1 MLESLLNTLGVYPLI
16 SEFLKLKKA
25 KEKVSVE
32 DTFATPNSVSIVC
45 HLFVSYF
52 IPKKDLKSL
61 ALRHQTQDKLGV
73 KVEGKQGN
81 TTI

>member
-32 DTFATPNSVSIVC
+32 DSFATPNSVSIVC
-45 HLFVSYF
+45 HLFVSTLF
-52 IPKKDLKSL
+52 QKRI
-61 ALRHQTQDKLGV
+61 
-73 KVEGKQGN
+73 
-81 TTI
+81 